1 MTGSA
6 DFRYP
11 YTSKTGSIVMP
22 EITQD
27 NIEKLVTEMVD
38 QMDIDTLM
46 DIVYEDLFNFYH
58 KQATQQEFDEEWDR
72 VFPK

>member
-1 MTGSA
+1 
-6 DFRYP
+6 
-11 YTSKTGSIVMP
+11 MP

-38 QMDIDTLM
+38 QMDMDTLM